1 LGEDTWGDLELCTA
15 TVDWTPGALATYET
29 GVASGDPTLVLMA
42 RTLDFV
48 TTAAPA
54 YVAGYGLIDRAADRC
69 LMTTCLVQGG
79 DKATTSTLIGTL
91 CQLAPGDP
99 LVKKAMADRS
109 SYLNTAEEDGA
120 GDLSAAGVALAG
132 YGLGPRLML
141 CFRDQHEIGAIV
153 VLCRRQSEPAFTDAE
168 KQRLADARE
177 LLETVYLVA
186 IRQAQANANG

>member
-1 LGEDTWGDLELCTA
+1 
-15 TVDWTPGALATYET
+15 
-29 GVASGDPTLVLMA
+29 LVLMA

-54 YVAGYGLIDRAADRC
+54 YVAGYALIDHAADRC
-69 LMTTCLVQGG
+69 QMTTCLVQGG
-79 DKATTSTLIGTL
+79 DTATTAALIGTL

-99 LVKKAMADRS
+99 LVKKAIADRS
-109 SYLNTAEEDGA
+109 SYLNTADDDGTGA
-120 GDLSAAGVALAG
+120 GDVSDAGLALAG

-153 VLCRRQSEPAFTDAE
+153 VLCRRQSEPNFTEAE
-168 KQRLADARE
+168 KQRLGDARE

-186 IRQAQANANG
+186 IRQALANANE